1 MGKSLREC
9 TIEEEEEE
17 NQKDQLNNSRKN
29 EGNRTNNKIN
39 AKQPFRKNEQKRFG
53 REKNEQ
59 KRMREK
65 TTKETQEWKITSN
78 S

>member
-9 TIEEEEEE
+9 TTEEEEEE

-39 AKQPFRKNEQKRFG
+39 TEQPFRKNEQKRFG
-53 REKNEQ
+53 REKTNRNE
-59 KRMREK
+59 
-65 TTKETQEWKITSN
+65 
-78 S
+78 